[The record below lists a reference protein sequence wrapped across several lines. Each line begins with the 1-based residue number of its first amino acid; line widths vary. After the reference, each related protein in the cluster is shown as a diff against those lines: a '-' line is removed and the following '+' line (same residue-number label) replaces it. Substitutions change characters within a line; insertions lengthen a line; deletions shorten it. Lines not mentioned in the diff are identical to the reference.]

1 MEAVCSCILII
12 LRKAVIVIQALERAS
27 YASVFCYIFSLIER
41 ICDRVG
47 IIINGTMIECGTLA
61 EICAGK
67 SLEDRFFGL
76 YQDHVGREETNI
88 SGKERA

>member
-1 MEAVCSCILII
+1 MTTSPLANPTATRELLEEFGLATKHRLGQNFLIDNH
-12 LRKAVIVIQALERAS
+12 V
-27 YASVFCYIFSLIER
+27 IER
-41 ICDRVG
+41 ICERVG

-67 SLEDRFFGL
+67 SLEDRFFDL